1 MNKEELEKYLKE
13 QIEVLKQE
21 IKNKQLLL
29 ENLLNQLD
37 NINDNDNDNDNNN

>member
-37 NINDNDNDNDNNN
+37 NINDNDNNN

>member
-13 QIEVLKQE
+13 QIELLKQE
-21 IKNKQLLL
+21 INNKQLLL

-37 NINDNDNDNDNNN
+37 NINESSDEN

>member
-37 NINDNDNDNDNNN
+37 NINDNNNNN

>member
-37 NINDNDNDNDNNN
+37 NINDNDNNNNN

>member
-13 QIEVLKQE
+13 HIEVLKQE

-37 NINDNDNDNDNNN
+37 NINDNDNNNNN